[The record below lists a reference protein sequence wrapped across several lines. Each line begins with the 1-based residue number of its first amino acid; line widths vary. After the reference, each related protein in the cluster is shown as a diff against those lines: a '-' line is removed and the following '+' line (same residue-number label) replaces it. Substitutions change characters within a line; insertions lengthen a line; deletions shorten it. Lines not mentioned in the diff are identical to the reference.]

1 MDSRLAKRFKVFS
14 GEGFSLSST
23 LIRGGGLAAMVA
35 AATRISADLVSFF
48 AAFAPIS
55 YAVLHFRDSVAD
67 WTGGLLLIGL
77 VALYA
82 RQWKAFGVPGLIG
95 FLEAFVG
102 MMLAQWDFVWPSVL
116 ASLGWVF
123 LGAVSLDAEA
133 YPEVAALMLMIGAG
147 LSGLANA
154 LVVSGLLLSSPLY
167 VAGAMSADII
177 FNAAIVWLGFS
188 LFTGGSKSVLYPRQ

>member
-1 MDSRLAKRFKVFS
+1 MDSSLTKRFKVFS
-14 GEGFSLSST
+14 GEGFRLSST

-48 AAFAPIS
+48 AAFTPIS

-123 LGAVSLDAEA
+123 LGAVSLDTEA

-177 FNAAIVWLGFS
+177 FNAAIAWLGFS